1 MKIKNK
7 LSLILSSLAMMF
19 VFTSCLNDEAVENQE
34 YGLIDLNANKIIEIP
49 AGGNHTADITTL
61 DEGVKIFKQEVRL
74 AAEKPAQEDI
84 VVHLEIVS
92 DRNTVLAAVRE
103 LLSDKYPKEGDNAV
117 ADEDIYT
124 YPVSSI
130 SVPATVTIP
139 KGARSVELPISIDTH
154 LLTPEIQFALIRI
167 KSVENDGYIISG
179 NFGQLLLN
187 MKLKHK
193 YAGRYAL
200 TGTMDHLP
208 SPGAYVH
215 ITNYPGMNPFPVQL
229 QTLDGKSIVM
239 FDEVGFG
246 DYIYPMMTATGGFSG
261 WGSFAPVFT
270 FDDAGNITAVTN
282 LYGQPAGN
290 SRSAELDPSG
300 VNKYDEATKSFQVS
314 YWMNQP
320 SVVTTPPHHRCH
332 MVETYTFI
340 EDL

>member
-7 LSLILSSLAMMF
+7 ISLILSSLVMVF
-19 VFTSCLNDEAVENQE
+19 IFTSCLNDEAVENQE
-34 YGLIDLNANKIIEIP
+34 YGLIDLNTNKIIEIP

-61 DEGVKIFKQEVRL
+61 DEGIKVFKQEVRL

-103 LLSDKYPKEGDNAV
+103 LLSDKYPKDGDNAV
-117 ADEDIYT
+117 DDEDIYT

-154 LLTPEIQFALIRI
+154 LLTPEIQFALVRI
-167 KSVENDGYIISG
+167 KSVENEGYIISG

-200 TGTMDHLP
+200 TGTMVHLP
-208 SPGAYVH
+208 DPSAFFH
-215 ITNYPGMNPFPVQL
+215 ITKLFGSDPYTVQL
-229 QTLDGKSIVM
+229 QTVDGSTLIFFEEM
-239 FDEVGFG
+239 GWS
-246 DYIYPMMTATGGFSG
+246 DYIYPIMTADGRYSG
-261 WGSFAPVFT
+261 WGSFCPQFT
-270 FDDAGNITAVTN
+270 FDANGNITAVTN
-282 LYGQPAGN
+282 AFGQPASN
-290 SRSAELDPSG
+290 TRSAELDPSG

-320 SVVTTPPHHRCH
+320 SVVPTPPHHRCH